1 MTASSFDSNAAIG
14 GTGGTGNVAGF
25 PGYGYG
31 GGIYNKATAY
41 VKDSSFTCNSADY
54 GGGMDNGPEAPVTD
68 VSFSTFKGNT
78 ARIAGPNY
86 DYTSTFIDQFNTVIV
101 GPIVV
106 KSPGKQA
113 SAVGVAQAIN
123 LGSFADPNAASS
135 WTETID
141 WGDNTSSTLHL
152 PPGSLGKLNHTYAKK
167 GTRTVT
173 VTVTDNLGVTASY
186 SFTVSVSA
194 KNNGPNSSPAVS
206 SAALG
211 AGLGTSTSNASA
223 ISNNGAGA

>member
-1 MTASSFDSNAAIG
+1 M
-14 GTGGTGNVAGF
+14 
-25 PGYGYG
+25 
-31 GGIYNKATAY
+31 
-41 VKDSSFTCNSADY
+41 
-54 GGGMDNGPEAPVTD
+54 
-68 VSFSTFKGNT
+68 
-78 ARIAGPNY
+78 
-86 DYTSTFIDQFNTVIV
+86 IV

-223 ISNNGAGA
+223 ISNNGAGALTASATPATLGTVPPADVFDLALSQVTVKKNKVSV

>member
-1 MTASSFDSNAAIG
+1 M
-14 GTGGTGNVAGF
+14 
-25 PGYGYG
+25 
-31 GGIYNKATAY
+31 
-41 VKDSSFTCNSADY
+41 
-54 GGGMDNGPEAPVTD
+54 
-68 VSFSTFKGNT
+68 
-78 ARIAGPNY
+78 
-86 DYTSTFIDQFNTVIV
+86 IV

-206 SAALG
+206 SAALVRLG
-211 AGLGTSTSNASA
+211 DKHIQRQCDFQQWRRRSDGISHARNPRHRAARGRVRPGIEPGDCQEEQGERLIGRTSGPSAFLCGCRRFSAGLAA
-223 ISNNGAGA
+223 LIHLVDAP